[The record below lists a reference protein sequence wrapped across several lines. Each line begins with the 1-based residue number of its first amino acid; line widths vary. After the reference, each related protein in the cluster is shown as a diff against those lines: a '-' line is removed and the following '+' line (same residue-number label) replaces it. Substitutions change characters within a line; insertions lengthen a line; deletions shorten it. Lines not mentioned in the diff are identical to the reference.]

1 MSFQSINS
9 SKPKE
14 ELFMRISK
22 LFETVHTDFNVSAH
36 IAKVV
41 DTQIAKYK
49 NIKNLSYGPGS
60 IVESIDLTE
69 CTYEESQRRM
79 TELDRRISETIAK
92 FNLEIQTAK
101 SD

>member
-49 NIKNLSYGPGS
+49 NIKNILKKIIKKATIILSIIVMNTFTFIGPSGAVNVKK
-60 IVESIDLTE
+60 IE
-69 CTYEESQRRM
+69 
-79 TELDRRISETIAK
+79 ISVDI
-92 FNLEIQTAK
+92 L
-101 SD
+101 